1 MFFFFACSKPANYEQ
16 LENIKLL
23 KPDKTRGL
31 TLMKALDVRKSATS
45 WSARDLELQDLSD
58 LLWASNGI
66 NRPRSGK
73 RTAASA
79 QNAQDIDI
87 YVFMKERVY
96 LYDASKHNL
105 SYVVIGDHRNQFE
118 KTDAPVVLLLVSDI
132 SRFRDGYDDY
142 YLSWAN
148 IDCGIVSQN
157 IALFCAATGLRTRPK
172 AIFKREEEQ
181 LRELLQLKD
190 SQYILLHHP
199 VGYSKYPINIR
210 R

>member
-1 MFFFFACSKPANYEQ
+1 MFFLFACSKADNFQEQ
-16 LENIKLL
+16 DSIVLL
-23 KPDKTRGL
+23 KPEKTRGFP
-31 TLMKALDVRKSATS
+31 LMKALDLRKSAST
-45 WSARDLELQDLSD
+45 WSAKELELQDLSD
-58 LLWASNGI
+58 LLWAANGI
-66 NRPRSGK
+66 NRPSSGK

-96 LYDASKHNL
+96 LYNASKHIL
-105 SYVVIGDHRNQFE
+105 SSVVIGDYKSLFE

-132 SRFRDGYDDY
+132 SRFRPGYDEY

-157 IALFCAATGLRTRPK
+157 IALFCSATGLRTRPK

-181 LRELLQLKD
+181 IRELLQLRD
-190 SQYILLHHP
+190 SQIVLLHHP
-199 VGYSKYPINIR
+199 IGYSKYPINIR